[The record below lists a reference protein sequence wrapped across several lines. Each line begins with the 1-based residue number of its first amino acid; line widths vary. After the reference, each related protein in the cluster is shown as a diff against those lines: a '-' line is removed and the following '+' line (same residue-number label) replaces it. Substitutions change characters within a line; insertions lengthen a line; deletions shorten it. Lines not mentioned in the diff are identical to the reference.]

1 VAKQEQLR
9 GGEEVVLDL
18 RPHWWFFW
26 RQVAA
31 LVAALALGIVLLA
44 VGPNQSWSYLV
55 PAIFL
60 VVAVGWFGLRYAVW
74 ATTNFIIT
82 TDRIISRKGV
92 LSRSGIEIPLERVNT
107 VFFSQSLF
115 ERMLRAGDLVIES
128 AGEMGSSKF
137 TDIRRPLDV
146 QNEIYHQMEDN
157 ENRKFDRV
165 GQNIAAPASIPDQI
179 DKLDELRRR
188 GVLTDAEFNAKKT
201 DLLRRL

>member
-1 VAKQEQLR
+1 
-9 GGEEVVLDL
+9 
-18 RPHWWFFW
+18 
-26 RQVAA
+26 
-31 LVAALALGIVLLA
+31 
-44 VGPNQSWSYLV
+44 
-55 PAIFL
+55 
-60 VVAVGWFGLRYAVW
+60 
-74 ATTNFIIT
+74 
-82 TDRIISRKGV
+82 
-92 LSRSGIEIPLERVNT
+92 
-107 VFFSQSLF
+107 
-115 ERMLRAGDLVIES
+115 
-128 AGEMGSSKF
+128 MGSSKF